1 MSKKS
6 REAIRGNLARAMSPP
21 TRKRGANLDGLL
33 DEYSPPEQSTRV
45 QGGPVMVSGPTNAS
59 GPATVSGPLIESPA
73 ALPMSGPT
81 NTGGPLI
88 VSGPATA
95 SDQKEYDIKAVIP
108 LASGHTE
115 LPHRFSDHLC
125 GLLSPDEQVVYLQ
138 LYRLSW
144 GWGKEACFISI
155 PRLSER
161 SSVPESTLRR
171 VIKKLEAKKLVERTE
186 RKFGGGKIEQG
197 VNFRVFAL
205 SGPTAMS
212 GPLNASGPTAMA
224 PIKVLKE
231 TSKSGPERALDT
243 KGCPDCQGSGFWYP
257 EGVEKGVAKC
267 KHVRL
272 TQGK

>member
-59 GPATVSGPLIESPA
+59 GPATVSGPLIESPV

-95 SDQKEYDIKAVIP
+95 SDQKEYDIIAVIP

-144 GWGKEACFISI
+144 GWGKETCFISI

-205 SGPTAMS
+205 SGPLALS
-212 GPLNASGPTAMA
+212 GPPAMA

-267 KHVRL
+267 KHVQL